1 MSGMSKKEIR
11 KDKLKI
17 MDKNLENSV
26 EAMANEIRIVKLPS
40 MRMIRSPIGNP
51 AEPGGKLQD
60 FYKWAVSELFNNEEE
75 YPYGGGRP
83 IFSFDNNG
91 FQFIIKV
98 DDEFVNTQGWEEF
111 SFAGGLYAVFSAWM
125 PEMFNKFQ
133 QFNTWLENS
142 SIYKGDEDAE
152 KEGRFVMSHIVT
164 PNALQEKLRNEQHDI
179 FVPIKL
185 K

>member
-1 MSGMSKKEIR
+1 MER
-11 KDKLKI
+11 
-17 MDKNLENSV
+17 NLENSV
-26 EAMANEIRIVKLPS
+26 EAMDKEIRIVRLPS

-51 AEPGGKLQD
+51 AEPNGKLQD
-60 FYKWAVSELFNNEEE
+60 FYKWALAELFNNEEE

-98 DDEFVNTQGWEEF
+98 DDEFVNTPGWEEF
-111 SFAGGLYAVFSAWM
+111 NFVGGLYAVFSAWM
-125 PEMFNKFQ
+125 PEMFTKFE
-133 QFNTWLENS
+133 QFNLWLENS
-142 SIYKGDEDAE
+142 SFYKADEDAE

-164 PNALQEKLRNEQHDI
+164 PNALQEKLKNEQHDI

>member
-1 MSGMSKKEIR
+1 MPTISKKEIR
-11 KDKLKI
+11 KDLLKI
-17 MDKNLENSV
+17 MERNLENSV
-26 EAMANEIRIVKLPS
+26 ESMEKEIRIVRLPS

-51 AEPGGKLQD
+51 AEPNGKLQD
-60 FYKWAVSELFNNEEE
+60 FYKWALAELFNNEEE

-98 DDEFVNTQGWEEF
+98 DDEFVNTPGWEEF
-111 SFAGGLYAVFSAWM
+111 NFVGGLYAVFSAWM
-125 PEMFNKFQ
+125 PEMFAKYE
-133 QFNTWLENS
+133 QFNLWLENS
-142 SIYKGDEDAE
+142 SFYKADEDAE

-164 PNALQEKLRNEQHDI
+164 PNALQEKLKNEQHDI